1 MPADLELRDV
11 SKRFGDVVAL
21 ESISLEIQRGEFV
34 TLLGPSGCGKTTT
47 LRIVAG
53 LEHESSGSVSIRGE
67 QVNCIPPYRRNV
79 NTVFQNYALFPHM
92 SVFDN
97 VAFGLRVKRVPRAGI
112 GRAVGQALEQVHLS
126 GFERRRPHEL
136 SGGQQQRVA
145 LARALINQPAILLLD
160 EPLGALDLK
169 LRKEMQLELKR
180 VHREVGITFVYV
192 THDQEEAL
200 TLSDRIAVMNAGK
213 IIQLGTPLEVYEHPR
228 TSFVANFV
236 GVSNMIEA
244 IVCGRS
250 PDALVVAVDASLQFK
265 KTANNPPALNQRV
278 LVVVR
283 PEKVRIGRG
292 EDGLR
297 GQIEDVV
304 YLGNR
309 VTFVVR
315 LRNGMIIH
323 AEDQAGRL
331 VGGAFEIGRP
341 VAVNWDP
348 ADCLLFDP
356 THGQLVE

>member
-1 MPADLELRDV
+1 MPPDLELRDV
-11 SKRFGDVVAL
+11 GKRFGDVVAL
-21 ESISLEIQRGEFV
+21 DSISLEIQRGEFV

-53 LEHESSGSVSIRGE
+53 LEHETSGSVYIRGE
-67 QVNCIPPYRRNV
+67 LVNRIPPYHRSV
-79 NTVFQNYALFPHM
+79 NTVFQNYALFPHL

-97 VAFGLRVKRVPRAGI
+97 VAFGLRVKGLPRAGI

-145 LARALINQPAILLLD
+145 LARALVNQPAILLLD

-169 LRKEMQLELKR
+169 LRKEMQLELKG

-213 IIQLGTPLEVYEHPR
+213 IVQLGTPVEVYEYPR
-228 TSFVANFV
+228 TTFVANFV

-244 IVCGRS
+244 VVCDRNI
-250 PDALVVAVDASLQFK
+250 DALVVAVDGSFQFK
-265 KTANNPPALNQRV
+265 KAANNPPALNQKV
-278 LVVVR
+278 VAVVR

-297 GQIEDVV
+297 GHVEDVV

-309 VTFVVR
+309 VTLVVR
-315 LRNGMIIH
+315 LHNGMVIH
-323 AEDQAGRL
+323 AEDQAGRM

-341 VAVNWDP
+341 VVVSWDA
-348 ADCLLFDP
+348 ADCLLFDAP
-356 THGQLVE
+356 HGRLVE

>member
-1 MPADLELRDV
+1 MPPDLELRNV

-21 ESISLEIQRGEFV
+21 GNISLEIQRGEFV

-53 LEHESSGSVSIRGE
+53 LEHESAGSVYIRGE
-67 QVNCIPPYRRNV
+67 QVNRIPPYRRNV

-97 VAFGLRVKRVPRAGI
+97 VAFGLRVKRLPRAGI

-200 TLSDRIAVMNAGK
+200 TLSDRIAVMNVGE
-213 IIQLGTPLEVYEHPR
+213 IVQLGTPLEVYEYPR
-228 TSFVANFV
+228 VSFVANFV

-244 IVCGRS
+244 VVCDRS
-250 PDALVVAVDASLQFK
+250 PDALVVAIDASLQFK
-265 KTANNPPALNQRV
+265 KAANNPPPLNQKV

-283 PEKVRIGRG
+283 PEKVRIGKG

-297 GQIEDVV
+297 GQIEDLV

-315 LRNGMIIH
+315 LHNGVVIH

-341 VAVNWDP
+341 VVVSWDP
-348 ADCLLFDP
+348 TDCRLFDL
-356 THGQLVE
+356 THGSLVE